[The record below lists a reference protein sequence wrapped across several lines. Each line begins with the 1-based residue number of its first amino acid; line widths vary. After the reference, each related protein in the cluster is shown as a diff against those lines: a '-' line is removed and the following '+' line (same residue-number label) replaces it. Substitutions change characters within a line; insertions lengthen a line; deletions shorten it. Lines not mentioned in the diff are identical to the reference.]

1 MERYKPDY
9 ETSKVISLRI
19 DKGKLVKLK
28 TISKQLGVN
37 RNQLINKALDHYMDM
52 LKQFNNNI

>member
-19 DKGKLVKLK
+19 DKDKLVKLK